1 MDGIL
6 IRAVEED
13 DLASIV
19 ELLRQL
25 KEHAQT
31 ATKPDLIQVKQ
42 LYAEMLGNPQ
52 QYKNMVACAN
62 GRVVGFISVVYY
74 LSFLGRGG
82 TALVNELVVS
92 TEHRRS
98 GIGTALVQAAV
109 NISRRD
115 AMDQIEVGTENDNLL
130 AANFYG
136 KLGFDIEYRL
146 FGMQL
151 SSEQV
156 R

>member
-19 ELLRQL
+19 ELLQQL
-25 KEHAQT
+25 KEHVQT
-31 ATKPDLIQVKQ
+31 VTKPDLNQVRL
-42 LYAEMLGNPQ
+42 LYAEMLRNPQ

-62 GRVVGFISVVYY
+62 GKVVGFISVVYY

-92 TEHRRS
+92 SEHKRS

-115 AMDQIEVGTENDNLL
+115 AMEQIEAGTEKDNLS
-130 AANFYG
+130 AVSFYG

-146 FGMQL
+146 FGMNL
-151 SSEQV
+151 SFGQIP
-156 R
+156 

>member
-13 DLASIV
+13 DLTSIV
-19 ELLRQL
+19 ELLQQL

-31 ATKPDLIQVKQ
+31 ATKPDLIQIR
-42 LYAEMLGNPQ
+42 LFYAEMLRNPQ
-52 QYKNMVACAN
+52 QYKNMVACAD

-92 TEHRRS
+92 TEHRRT
-98 GIGTALVQAAV
+98 GICVF
-109 NISRRD
+109 R
-115 AMDQIEVGTENDNLL
+115 
-130 AANFYG
+130 
-136 KLGFDIEYRL
+136 
-146 FGMQL
+146 
-151 SSEQV
+151 
-156 R
+156 